1 MHKNSPNLLM
11 DTLEAGNTAIVLP
24 ISTKRSWDDGHRA
37 MPDSISVLEM
47 RAEKTVAEM
56 DVAFV
61 PW

>member
-1 MHKNSPNLLM
+1 M